1 MVKTM
6 STVTEADRALAR
18 DLWARG
24 YSLAYIAARLGVSR
38 RAVVRMVGRADV
50 AWRGVR
56 RWTRGHTRD

>member
-1 MVKTM
+1 MRTDAQQ
-6 STVTEADRALAR
+6 TDHAAIAR

-38 RAVVRMVGRADV
+38 HAVVRMVGRAEV

-56 RWTRGHTRD
+56 RWARGHTRD